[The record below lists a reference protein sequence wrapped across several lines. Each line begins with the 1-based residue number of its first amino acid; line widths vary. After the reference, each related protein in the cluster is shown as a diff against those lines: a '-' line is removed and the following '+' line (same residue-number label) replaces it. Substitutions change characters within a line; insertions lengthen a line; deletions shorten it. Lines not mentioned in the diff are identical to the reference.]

1 MSSRPQP
8 PDPSASTVPAGG
20 DAAVPSP
27 LERVRI
33 VLVAPLY
40 GGNVGSICR
49 AMMNMGLSDLAVAA
63 PREEGLDEDEL
74 RKMALTAHP
83 IYERRKEFATAADAV
98 ADCRLVAATSARTGF
113 YRDHARTPR
122 AWVPR
127 LLEAACDGPAAILF
141 GREDKGLTNE
151 EVALATQ
158 IIQIPSTGAYTSLN
172 LSQAV
177 MICAY
182 ELYVASGLFVPS
194 QERYRE
200 ASSSERERMYAKWR
214 QALLDI
220 GFMKEDKAD
229 HMMMGL
235 RRILSRGPLTT
246 ADVQILMGIAGQ
258 ATWAGNEAF
267 TARRRPGEARE
278 TDEA

>member
-1 MSSRPQP
+1 
-8 PDPSASTVPAGG
+8 V
-20 DAAVPSP
+20 
-27 LERVRI
+27 
-33 VLVAPLY
+33 VLVSPLY

-63 PREEGLDEDEL
+63 PRAEGLDEDEL
-74 RKMALTAHP
+74 RKMSLSAYP
-83 IYERRKEFATAADAV
+83 IYEQRQEYSTAEAAV

-122 AWVPR
+122 DWAPR
-127 LLEAACDGPAAILF
+127 LLEAACDGPVAILF

-151 EVALATQ
+151 EMALATQ
-158 IIQIPSTGAYTSLN
+158 IIQIPSTDAYTSLN

-182 ELYVASGLFVPS
+182 ELYVASGQFVPS
-194 QERYRE
+194 QERYEE
-200 ASSSERERMYAKWR
+200 ASSAVRERMFAKWR

-258 ATWAGNEAF
+258 AAWAGNEAF
-267 TARRRPGEARE
+267 RARGRDGAAG
-278 TDEA
+278 DSNGS